1 MTVSWKEDL
10 TLAQARLAAL
20 QAAELKALTG
30 ERIKS
35 VRYQVG
41 GVEYADPVPLGEL
54 TRAIYETGVYVRWLG
69 GGCAVGGAIIPVMGG

>member
-1 MTVSWKEDL
+1 MTVSWKGDL
-10 TLAQARLAAL
+10 ALAQARLAAL

-41 GVEYADPVPLGEL
+41 GVEYADPVSLGEL
-54 TRAIYETGVYVRWLG
+54 TRAIYETGVYVRRLG